1 MGDTRNNNKFQ
12 NSQLEREKDKT
23 TSGIAKVNV
32 IWAISILVSF
42 IIFLVVYILCNKVVG
57 ADKIINYISNASLL
71 LSIVLSIFAIQYT
84 YYSNIQIQSQFEK
97 INSAASHI
105 EGTSVELSHINRKL
119 DESIEEILQKLG
131 TMDTKMDN
139 LSTNNKI
146 DAHSV
151 SNL

>member
-1 MGDTRNNNKFQ
+1 MGDTRINNKFQ
-12 NSQLEREKDKT
+12 NSQLEREKEKT

-32 IWAISILVSF
+32 IWAISILVAF
-42 IIFLVVYILCNKVVG
+42 IIFLVAYILCNRVVE